1 MTIRICLIHA
11 IQEAIAPARQAF
23 TRVWPQAQLV
33 NVLDDSLSADRA
45 VADQLSPAMYE
56 RIGALARYGID
67 LGAAG
72 ILYTCSAFGEA
83 IEAARANASI
93 PILKPNEAMFE
104 EALASGTRIAMLATF
119 RPSILSMEQEFA
131 EMIEARG
138 LDAVLQ
144 STWVAD
150 AMNALRAGD
159 TAKHNR
165 LLAEAAAKLRGYD
178 ALMLAQFSTAQ
189 AHADVS
195 AVVDCPVFSSPG
207 SAVVKLKRAI
217 AKQ

>member
-1 MTIRICLIHA
+1 MATRICLIHA
-11 IQEAIAPARQAF
+11 VQEAIAPAQQAF
-23 TRVWPQAQLV
+23 ARVWPQAQLV

-45 VADQLSPAMYE
+45 VSDHLTSTMYR
-56 RIGALARYGID
+56 RIDSLARYGMD
-67 LGAAG
+67 LGAVG

-83 IEAARANASI
+83 IEAARANTPI

-119 RPSILSMEQEFA
+119 RPSILSMENEFA
-131 EMIEARG
+131 EMVEVRG
-138 LDAVLQ
+138 LDATLE

-150 AMNALRAGD
+150 AMNALRSGD

-165 LLAEAAAKLRGYD
+165 LLAEAAAKLKGYD

-189 AHADVS
+189 AHAEVS
-195 AVVDCPVFSSPG
+195 AVVDCPVFTSPG

-217 AKQ
+217 TQQ